1 MIENNLKEIS
11 EKLQAIAP
19 IDYIVDISFGGDHII
34 IRRSDDKLMKQSD
47 IIFFEESHKDIAR
60 LIMEVKS
67 LREVNAQLKR
77 LLVDQIENEKCTCS
91 DSSPSTNL
99 DSDLRFL

>member
-11 EKLQAIAP
+11 QGLQAIAP
-19 IDYIVDISFGGDHII
+19 INYIVDISFEGDHII

-47 IIFFEESHKDIAR
+47 ITFFEESHKNIAK
-60 LIMEVKS
+60 LLMEVKS

-77 LLVDQIENEKCTCS
+77 LLVKEVDEGCTCGNS
-91 DSSPSTNL
+91 YEPNINL

>member
-11 EKLQAIAP
+11 EGLQAIAP
-19 IDYIVDISFGGDHII
+19 IDYIVDISFEGDHII

-47 IIFFEESHKDIAR
+47 ITFFEESHKNIAKL
-60 LIMEVKS
+60 LIEVKS

-77 LLVDQIENEKCTCS
+77 LLVKEVDKIGNSYESNTS
-91 DSSPSTNL
+91 VDG
-99 DSDLRFL
+99 DLRFL